1 MIWYALQVPRQKE
14 FIAERILGD
23 EGYDVRVPIIHSLRR
38 IKHCNKRFVATAHPA
53 FPGWV
58 FIAFDEDHANWGNL
72 KRFGIVRGL
81 AANWKGEPLVF
92 RAGVMHQIMTS
103 FHQKPVRY
111 SREVRKRFR
120 SGQLAEIISG
130 PYQDRK
136 VRIVPIPH
144 HVPMLI
150 EVQEKAA

>member
-1 MIWYALQVPRQKE
+1 MIWYALNVPRQKE
-14 FIAERILGD
+14 FIVERILGA

-38 IKHCNKRFVATAHPA
+38 INRQAKKKVLSAIPC

-58 FIAFDEDHANWGNL
+58 FIAFDEDHANWDRL
-72 KRFGIVRGL
+72 TRFGIVRGL

-120 SGQLAEIISG
+120 SGILAEIISG

-144 HVPMLI
+144 HIPMLI